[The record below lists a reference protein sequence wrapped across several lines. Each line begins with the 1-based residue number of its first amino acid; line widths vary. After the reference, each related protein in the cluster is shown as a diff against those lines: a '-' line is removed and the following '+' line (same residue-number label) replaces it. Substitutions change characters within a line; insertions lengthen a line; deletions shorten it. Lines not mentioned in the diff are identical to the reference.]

1 MAENHKNTGQLRE
14 NTEGISLKQLILRSI
29 ALFTYL
35 LRNWIM
41 ILAFAAIGGG
51 LMVAYS
57 LIKQTQYTG
66 KVSFIVDESAGQ
78 SGGALGAAAGIASQ
92 FGINLGGLGQSSGFF
107 EGDNIMKFLL
117 SRSMI
122 EKTLLSEV
130 SLDGQ
135 SELLVNRYVEFQG
148 LRQQWA
154 EQTGRLRDFKF
165 QDTTGVYLQDSLIGS
180 FYKTILKKHLT
191 VKKLDR
197 KLSIIEV
204 AFECPDE
211 WFSKVFVNTLIDNAS
226 DFYVHTRTQRAQENL
241 NVLTRQVDS
250 VYRELHAAIRG
261 VASANDANPNPNRAF
276 QSLRVPSQL
285 RAIDVQA
292 NTEILKELVANQEMA
307 KISLRN
313 AKPII
318 QILDRPVIP
327 LDNNRLGWKLA
338 FIIGCFLGGFL
349 VSVVLSGKRFY
360 HQIMEADPS

>member
-29 ALFTYL
+29 LLFTYL
-35 LRNWIM
+35 LRNWVVISV
-41 ILAFAAIGGG
+41 FAIIGGG
-51 LMVAYS
+51 LMVTYS
-57 LIKQTQYTG
+57 LVKQIQYTG
-66 KVSFIVDESAGQ
+66 TVSFIVDETAGQ
-78 SGGALGAAAGIASQ
+78 AGGTLGAAAGIASQ
-92 FGINLGGLGQSSGFF
+92 FGINLGGLGQSGGFF

-130 SLDGQ
+130 KLDGQ
-135 SELLVNRYVEFQG
+135 SGLLVNRYVEFQG
-148 LRQQWA
+148 LRQQWTKQN
-154 EQTGRLRDFKF
+154 ERLRDFKF

-180 FYKTILKKHLT
+180 FYKTIVKNYLT

-204 AFECPDE
+204 TFECPDE
-211 WFSKVFVNTLIDNAS
+211 WFSKTFVTTLIDNAS
-226 DFYVHTRTQRAQENL
+226 DFYIRMRTQRAQENL
-241 NVLTRQVDS
+241 DVLTRQVDS
-250 VYRELHAAIRG
+250 VYRELHAAVRG
-261 VASANDANPNPNRAF
+261 VASANDANPNPNRVF

-285 RAIDVQA
+285 RTIDVQA

-318 QILDRPVIP
+318 QILDHPIIP
-327 LDNNRLGWKLA
+327 LDNNRIGWKLA

-349 VSVVLSGKRFY
+349 GSLILLGKQFY
-360 HQIMEADPS
+360 RQIMEADPS